1 MYILYIGLKSV
12 YLKSSVCLSANH
24 LIQKQLSSIH
34 IICDAW
40 PVTSHAWHHWPWST
54 HGWTLLRRHADMQSL
69 LQPSMTFVQWPL
81 SQPATTMWDTFLSFF
96 TRKYQSYN
104 ITMLLCFKLDASTQV
119 DIFTKVIK
127 NTKKKLLH
135 KTCYTS

>member
-12 YLKSSVCLSANH
+12 YLKSSICLSANH

-40 PVTSHAWHHWPWST
+40 PVMHDITGLGPLMAELCSDVT
-54 HGWTLLRRHADMQSL
+54 HDMQSL

-81 SQPATTMWDTFLSFF
+81 SQPATTMWDTLLSFF

-127 NTKKKLLH
+127 NTKKIV
-135 KTCYTS
+135 T